1 MRYCLLFVV
10 VLLIQFVNAQ
20 DSIVK
25 TQDSVVKVL
34 DTVKWVQKNKA
45 GLDVNEVTFVNW
57 NAGGSNS
64 VSALFNLVSSLR
76 YKKDNLIWK
85 SSVRTRYGINKQE
98 SQKLR
103 KTEDELELISN
114 IGYRK
119 DTLTNW
125 YYSGRLN
132 FKTQYSNGYIY
143 PDRTKPISRFMSPG
157 YLFIGGGVEYGKN
170 LEKLSFYFSPLTFK
184 GTYVLDQMLAD
195 AGSFGVEPAVY
206 DDLGNRIEKGENAR
220 TEMGILVTNA
230 YETELLENIYIRN
243 QLSFYTDYLNS
254 FGNVDVDWEIV
265 LDFKVNSYVKATLG
279 SHLKYDNDI
288 KTKEE
293 TIIEDEFVERGASV
307 QWKQLLGVGVT
318 MEF

>member
-1 MRYCLLFVV
+1 MKYCLLFFVV
-10 VLLIQFVNAQ
+10 FTFQLVRAQNQ
-20 DSIVK
+20 DSI
-25 TQDSVVKVL
+25 VKVL
-34 DTVKWVQKNKA
+34 DTVKWVQKNHA
-45 GLDVNEVTFVNW
+45 GLDINEVTFVNW

-64 VSALFNLVSSLR
+64 VSALFNLVSSWR

-85 SSVRTRYGINKQE
+85 SSVSTRYGINKQE
-98 SQKLR
+98 NQKLR
-103 KTEDELELISN
+103 KTEDELELISTL
-114 IGYRK
+114 GYRK

-132 FKTQYSNGYIY
+132 FKTQYSNGYTY
-143 PDRTKPISRFMSPG
+143 PDRDNPISRFMSPG
-157 YLFIGGGVEYGKN
+157 YMFIGGGVEYGKN

-184 GTYVLDQMLAD
+184 GTFVLDQKLAD
-195 AGSFGVEPAVY
+195 AGSFGVEAAVY
-206 DDLGNRIEKGENAR
+206 DALGNRIEKGENSR

-230 YETELLENIYIRN
+230 YETEVLENIYIRN

-265 LDFKVNSYVKATLG
+265 FDFKVNSFVKATLG

-293 TIIEDEFVERGASV
+293 TTIEDEFVERGASI

>member
-10 VLLIQFVNAQ
+10 VFSFQLVKAQ
-20 DSIVK
+20 DSI
-25 TQDSVVKVL
+25 VKVL
-34 DTVKWVQKNKA
+34 DTVKWVQKNQA

-98 SQKLR
+98 NQKLR
-103 KTEDELELISN
+103 KTEDELELISS

-132 FKTQYSNGYIY
+132 FKTQYSNGYTY
-143 PDRTKPISRFMSPG
+143 PNRDNPISRFMSPG

-184 GTYVLDQMLAD
+184 GTYVLDQKLAD

-206 DDLGNRIEKGENAR
+206 DELGNRIEKGENAR

-265 LDFKVNSYVKATLG
+265 FDFKVNSYVKATLG

-288 KTKEE
+288 KIAEE
-293 TIIEDEFVERGASV
+293 TINEDEFLERGARV